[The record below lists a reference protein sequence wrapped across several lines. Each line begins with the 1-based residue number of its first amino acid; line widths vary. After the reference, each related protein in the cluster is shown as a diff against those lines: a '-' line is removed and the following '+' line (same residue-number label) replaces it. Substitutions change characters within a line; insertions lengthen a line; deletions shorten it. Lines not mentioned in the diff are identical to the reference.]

1 MTFDRPSYSLR
12 AALLGA
18 VALAALGGVAYE
30 SSVIPV
36 SAAATTAQPAAGP
49 ASFADVV
56 DRVRPAVVSVK
67 VKLADADPVDEE
79 DSIPGMPDF
88 PKNSPFY
95 HFFRR
100 FGMPNGNDDNN
111 NDGGSAPRHHFS

>member
-18 VALAALGGVAYE
+18 VALAALGGVAFE
-30 SSVIPV
+30 TSTVPV
-36 SAAATTAQPAAGP
+36 SAAATAAQPAAGP

-56 DRVRPAVVSVK
+56 DRVKPAVVSVK

-79 DSIPGMPDF
+79 DSIPG
-88 PKNSPFY
+88 
-95 HFFRR
+95 
-100 FGMPNGNDDNN
+100 
-111 NDGGSAPRHHFS
+111 SAGYSEKQPVLSFLPPLRHAR